1 MEFNYC
7 FCFST
12 PDFDLNVLFMAF
24 SWSLLYFGANIICSD
39 IVFEYFACIK
49 ALINKIGDS
58 YIAGGTYDKW
68 IVKSSKKNIYDR
80 IACSN

>member
-1 MEFNYC
+1 MYF
-7 FCFST
+7 FW
-12 PDFDLNVLFMAF
+12 PIRDLC
-24 SWSLLYFGANIICSD
+24 YITGRKIICSN